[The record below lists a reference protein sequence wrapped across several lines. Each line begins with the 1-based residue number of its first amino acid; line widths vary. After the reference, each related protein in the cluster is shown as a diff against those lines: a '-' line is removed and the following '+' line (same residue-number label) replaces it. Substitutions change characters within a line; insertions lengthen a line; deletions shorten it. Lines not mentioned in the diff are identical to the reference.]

1 MAKFSVVVP
10 IYKVEK
16 YLPRCID
23 SLINQTLKDIE
34 IILVDDG
41 SPDGSPAICDEYAA
55 KDNRIKVIHKK
66 NGGVSAARNDGLKIA
81 TGDYIIFC
89 DSDDWMEQDALESLY
104 TKAIETGADIVVGD
118 IYLIRGEKAIYNK
131 YFEHE
136 FHYTKRE
143 DMDELVKA
151 DMYQGFSPDP
161 PVGSKTIG
169 YGGPWNKGVKRQFLI
184 DHNIC
189 FDPSLLGIFD
199 DILYTAYMYAQAES
213 IVYIH
218 KPVYNYVD
226 LSTSITKGYKPNS
239 LDISDRIFKA
249 FKALMV
255 KFGSDGKYDKAFNG
269 LVIRR
274 LVESM
279 SFYFFNDANKQ
290 ATKQTLLELKK
301 TVAKEPYAT
310 AISKID
316 IQRLSLKQA
325 LVVRCLRARMPIAV
339 WVLFKI
345 SKFKNK
351 IKGNA

>member
-23 SLINQTLKDIE
+23 SLIGQTLKDIE

-55 KDNRIKVIHKK
+55 KDSRIKVIHKK

-89 DSDDWMEQDALESLY
+89 DSDDWMEKDALESLY
-104 TKAIETGADIVVGD
+104 NKGVETGADIVVGD
-118 IYLIRGEKAIYNK
+118 IYLIRGEKAVYNK

-151 DMYQGFSPDP
+151 DMYQGYSPDP
-161 PVGSKTIG
+161 PVGSRTIG
-169 YGGPWNKGVKRQFLI
+169 YGGPWNKGVKRQFLL

-199 DILYTAYMYAQAES
+199 DILYTAYMYAQAGS

-226 LSTSITKGYKPNS
+226 LSTSITKGYKANS

-249 FKALMV
+249 FKALMA
-255 KFGSDGKYDKAFNG
+255 KFGSDGKFDRAFDG

-274 LVESM
+274 LLESM
-279 SFYFFNDANKQ
+279 GFYFFNDANGKGY
-290 ATKQTLLELKK
+290 KQTLSELRE
-301 TVAKEPYAT
+301 TVKGEPYAS
-310 AISKID
+310 AIKNVEVD
-316 IQRLSLKQA
+316 RLFLKQG
-325 LVVRCLRARMPIAV
+325 LVVKILRTGPVTGV
-339 WVLFKI
+339 WMLYKL
-345 SKFKNK
+345 KKLKNFILGK
-351 IKGNA
+351 